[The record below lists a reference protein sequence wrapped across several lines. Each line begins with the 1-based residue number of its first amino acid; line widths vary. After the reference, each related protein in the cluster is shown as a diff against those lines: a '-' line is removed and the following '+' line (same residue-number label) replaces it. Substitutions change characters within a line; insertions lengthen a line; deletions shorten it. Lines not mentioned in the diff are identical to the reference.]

1 MNKELLSECCGYYAQ
16 GEIDDDN
23 TGRCSHCKEWTSF
36 EIIKES
42 TDSSELK
49 GYINQ

>member
-1 MNKELLSECCGYYAQ
+1 MNLNEIKKAVKKMNKELVSQCCGYYAQ

-36 EIIKES
+36 EIIN
-42 TDSSELK
+42 D
-49 GYINQ
+49 